1 MGLASSFKDLVYYH
15 HGGEYGRVQA
25 DMVLEEPRVLH
36 LDLKEVKW
44 RLSSAGSQEKA
55 LIPHWMELEH
65 RDLACCIWFGQGFH
79 ASG

>member
-1 MGLASSFKDLVYYH
+1 
-15 HGGEYGRVQA
+15 
-25 DMVLEEPRVLH
+25 MVLEEPRVLH